1 MAKKQKIE
9 KTEVETPQTIE
20 TVQVEKPTVKKET
33 KPGWEVK
40 DRTYYLIKESPLGY
54 HLRSSALFTL
64 MKKKAMKE
72 RLSIVLI
79 KERFLLMK

>member
-54 HLRSSALFTL
+54 HLRSSALFYFDEE
-64 MKKKAMKE
+64 KGYVIQE
-72 RLSIVLI
+72 IN
-79 KERFLLMK
+79 ERFLLMK